1 MNAKDAAYKVLKE
14 ASEPLHYKEITRRM
28 LNAELWTS
36 YGKTPA
42 ATVNAQLAVDIK
54 KKGEGSRF
62 KRAGK
67 GIYAVNTEQK
77 IVEKTDPGNIS
88 DTTGKKTAP
97 MSFKNAAESVLE
109 RHGNK
114 KPMHYGNI
122 TKIALKENLVRTSA
136 QTPKATMYAQILTD
150 IQRSEKRGEQPR
162 FVKHGKGMVSL
173 SKWYGRGLHFDISEH
188 NRKIRKDLLDHV
200 KKIDAGDFEKLIG
213 KLLTAI
219 GFDDVEVTN
228 LHQDGGIDVRGN
240 LVVGDVIRTKMAVQ
254 AKRWKG
260 NVGAPVVQQVR
271 GSLGAHEQ
279 GLIITTS
286 NFGKKARDEAERK
299 DATPIGLMSGEQL
312 VKLLVEYD
320 IGVKRSDHK
329 VFDLDVEGLVIEGDE
344 E

>member
-1 MNAKDAAYKVLKE
+1 MNAKDTAYKVLME
-14 ASEPLHYKEITRRM
+14 AGEPLHYKEISRRM
-28 LNAELWTS
+28 LDGESWKS
-36 YGKTPA
+36 EGKTPA

-67 GIYAVNTEQK
+67 GIYTINTEQK
-77 IVEKTDPGNIS
+77 IVEKTYPGNIS
-88 DTTGKKTAP
+88 DIKGTKPAT
-97 MSFKNAAESVLE
+97 MSFANAAVNVLE
-109 RHGNK
+109 RHADK
-114 KPMHYGNI
+114 KPMHYKDI
-122 TKIALKENLVRTSA
+122 TKIALKENLVRTSG
-136 QTPKATMYAQILTD
+136 QTPEATMYAVILTD
-150 IQRSEKRGEQPR
+150 IKRMNKRGEQPR
-162 FVKHGKGMVSL
+162 FLLAKGMISL
-173 SKWYGRGLHFDISEH
+173 SKWHGRGLHYDISEH
-188 NRKIRKDLLDHV
+188 NRKIRKDLLTHIR
-200 KKIDAGDFEKLIG
+200 KIDAGDFEKLIG

-260 NVGAPVVQQVR
+260 NVGAPVIQQVR

-286 NFGKKARDEAERK
+286 NFSRKARDEAERK
-299 DATPIGLMSGEQL
+299 DATPIGLMSGDQL

-329 VFDLDVEGLVIEGDE
+329 VFDLDVESLAVEGDDE
-344 E
+344 

>member
-1 MNAKDAAYKVLKE
+1 MNAKDAAYKVLME
-14 ASEPLHYKEITRRM
+14 AGEALHYKEISRRM
-28 LNAELWTS
+28 LDGESWKS
-36 YGKTPA
+36 EGKTPA

-67 GIYAVNTEQK
+67 GIYTINTEQK
-77 IVEKTDPGNIS
+77 IVEKTYPGNIS
-88 DTTGKKTAP
+88 DIKGTKPAT
-97 MSFKNAAESVLE
+97 MSFANAAVNVLE
-109 RHGNK
+109 RHADK
-114 KPMHYGNI
+114 KPMHYKDI
-122 TKIALKENLVRTSA
+122 TKIALKENLVRTSG
-136 QTPKATMYAQILTD
+136 QTPEATMYAVILTD
-150 IQRSEKRGEQPR
+150 IKRMNKRGEQPR
-162 FVKHGKGMVSL
+162 FLLAKGMISL
-173 SKWYGRGLHFDISEH
+173 SKWHGRGLHYDISEH
-188 NRKIRKDLLDHV
+188 NRKIRKDLLTHIR
-200 KKIDAGDFEKLIG
+200 KIDAGDFEKLIG

-260 NVGAPVVQQVR
+260 NVGAPVIQQVR

-286 NFGKKARDEAERK
+286 NFSRKARDEAERK
-299 DATPIGLMSGEQL
+299 DATPIGLMSGDQL

-329 VFDLDVEGLVIEGDE
+329 VFDLDVESLAVEGDDE
-344 E
+344 